1 MINEDKKDIVMS
13 SVSAEYEFDNPVP
26 ASAEETH
33 RNKFSYKPEK
43 YDYIGPD
50 GKGYS
55 FTRHESF
62 TNANDEAFANHTFLG
77 LINNLDFSKIVV
89 TDDIDTTDLV
99 LFTPLLAPNGNFVRN
114 VDGQLFAITT
124 PSEKLTEKNMFKIYR
139 SQASNDSHGFVIG
152 QGTKYA
158 TVKTHMNRYNLV
170 MQDLIVGD
178 SKGTQHFGLYQIP
191 GTNRIS
197 MYSLLKNPWEVC
209 EVVENTTE
217 TDASPTAN
225 HSTTEVEDP
234 QCWPNPPP
242 NEGESSEETD
252 SVLIQNIQNTV
263 GISVDSK
270 NHRVKRFWSLY
281 DADSSDLKLPNWE
294 EGYPIGIYESR
305 VPFINMVKTNGNIHN
320 TKYNSVDTLSRVGNN
335 YLFKAT
341 FFDDNDRYFMIGYD
355 GKIRWVKYYNE
366 FFNKFFNS
374 DVTPDKII
382 EDVKPSV
389 IYECPYK
396 AVMNRESMKLNFA
409 ELKDVMTP
417 GYTYTTKETDKNG

>member
-1 MINEDKKDIVMS
+1 MSNDNEKNLVMS
-13 SVSAEYEFDNPVP
+13 SVSAEYEFDNPAP
-26 ASAEETH
+26 ASSEES
-33 RNKFSYKPEK
+33 RRSKFSYKPEK

-62 TNANDEAFANHTFLG
+62 SNADDEAFANHTFLG
-77 LINNLDFSKIVV
+77 LISNLDFSKIVV

-114 VDGQLFAITT
+114 VEGRLYAITA

-139 SQASNDSHGFVIG
+139 SQASNDTTSFIIA

-158 TVKTHMNRYNLV
+158 TVKTHMNRYDLV
-170 MQDLIVGD
+170 MSDLIVGD
-178 SKGTQHFGLYQIP
+178 GGGTQHFDLYQIP
-191 GTNRIS
+191 GTNRITMHS
-197 MYSLLKNPWEVC
+197 MLKDPWSVC
-209 EVVENTTE
+209 DVVGNDSE
-217 TDASPTAN
+217 TDARDVAN
-225 HSTTEVEDP
+225 HKAQEVETGYS
-234 QCWPNPPP
+234 CWS
-242 NEGESSEETD
+242 GGST
-252 SVLIQNIQNTV
+252 VLNTNIQRTV
-263 GISVDSK
+263 GRKINAKDY
-270 NHRVKRFWSLY
+270 RVKRFWSLY

-305 VPFINMVKTNGNIHN
+305 VPFINMVKVNGNAHN
-320 TKYNSVDTLSRVGNN
+320 DKYNGVDTLTRVGNN

-389 IYECPYK
+389 VYECPYK

-409 ELKDVMTP
+409 ELKNVMTP
-417 GYTYTTKETDKNG
+417 GYTYTTKEIDKNG